1 MELKAYERIKFAN
14 NLRPL
19 LIKDKCECCEKTE
32 KLELHHDKQFA
43 EMLKETLDRL
53 GYEYN
58 LRKEDYTREQLEN
71 ITDMLLGI
79 HIKSTYTTL
88 CEKCHTEIHKNGE
101 LAYNFLLRKNSEK
114 ARKEKELD
122 VLVLRDLL
130 NQLIGIKM
138 FKEEQNKFK
147 ESLSNLYDPPKK
159 RNNSIGLNLV
169 NKFLEENNI
178 RYEFKSYKETS
189 RKSENYSKMY
199 WMINKIPESEVF

>member
-1 MELKAYERIKFAN
+1 MELKAYERMKFAN

-43 EMLKETLDRL
+43 EMLKQTLDRL

-58 LRKEDYTREQLEN
+58 LRKEDYTKEQLEN
-71 ITDMLLGI
+71 ITNMLLGI

-101 LAYNFLLRKNSEK
+101 LASNFLLRKNSEK
-114 ARKEKELD
+114 VRKEKELD
-122 VLVLRDLL
+122 LLVLNDLL

-138 FKEEQNKFK
+138 FKKEQNEFK
-147 ESLSNLYDPPKK
+147 KSLGNLYNSPKGSHDSVGLK
-159 RNNSIGLNLV
+159 TINNFI
-169 NKFLEENNI
+169 KENNLPYLLI
-178 RYEFKSYKETS
+178 
-189 RKSENYSKMY
+189 SKTERAGKLRDKVY